1 MCKALAY
8 AKLLVLLISLHFSS
22 AVLMVYTSASG
33 LWQSNSQ
40 NGNALMEST
49 YYLVQH
55 FAL

>member
-49 YYLVQH
+49 YYLLQH